1 MTTAVVTPPRPRDAS
16 PAGGDAP
23 SDIRLLRRFAATR
36 DSALRTQLVHRY
48 LPLAR
53 YAANRYARRSE
64 PFDDLVQVASLGLLK
79 AIDRY
84 DPANGATFSSYALP
98 TMLGELRRH
107 FRDRG
112 WAVRPPRT
120 LQEHALLVER
130 TTGELTNTL
139 GRSPTVT
146 ELVSATGLLLEEV
159 LEAREAVVA
168 HSATS

>member
-1 MTTAVVTPPRPRDAS
+1 MTTAVVTPRRPRDAS

-23 SDIRLLRRFAATR
+23 SDLRLLRRYAPTR
-36 DSALRTQLVHRY
+36 ARRGRERLAGRS

-53 YAANRYARRSE
+53 YAANHYARRSE

-79 AIDRY
+79 AIDRF
-84 DPANGATFSSYALP
+84 DPHNGATFSSYALP
-98 TMLGELRRH
+98 TMLGELRRY

-130 TTGELTNTL
+130 ESGELQRGL
-139 GRSPTVT
+139 GRSPTVP
-146 ELVSATGLLLEEV
+146 ELADRTGQSLEEV
-159 LEAREAVVA
+159 LDGRE
-168 HSATS
+168 